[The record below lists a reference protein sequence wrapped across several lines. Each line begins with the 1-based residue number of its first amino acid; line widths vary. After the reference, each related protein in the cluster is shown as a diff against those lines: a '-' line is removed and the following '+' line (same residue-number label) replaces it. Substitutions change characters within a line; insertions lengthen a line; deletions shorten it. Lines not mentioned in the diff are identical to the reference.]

1 MSIFRNDTL
10 GSWTRGGQAIVHNV
24 RMTTQVF
31 MQTFLA
37 GLVIWIGGIVWYAY
51 EKSSEYERF
60 VLAKLAQASVM
71 GEGPAGSV
79 APILFHGPGG
89 RRYWTSPKALLDSGI
104 ARQTLK
110 AFEGYM
116 LHGALIS
123 GGFTLL
129 MLFWAWFY
137 FTRTG
142 RGLGSNQFL
151 RGARFG
157 SIRTVRR
164 ALWRHARGSFAIGG
178 VAVPDAFEPEH
189 ILICGAPG
197 TGKTNIIVKML
208 AGIRK
213 RGKRAIVYDTA
224 GTFVEKFYRP
234 GIDVLLNPLDVRSD
248 RWSPWV
254 DVPRDY
260 HYDQIAESTIPD
272 KSGDPFWAK
281 SARGTLVAVLR
292 KLARQERTLVSIL
305 LDTLLRSKLK
315 DLAAFAQGTDAS
327 AFISMDGERTSAG
340 IQAELASVMRSFAYL
355 DDTEDG
361 LSIRDWVANE
371 KDDSWLFVT
380 VKADQL
386 PSLRPLITVWLD
398 IAISAIMSL
407 QPDRN
412 RRLYCVIDELPT
424 LQKLPSLSDF
434 LARARKYGGCGILG
448 FQSYPQLEA
457 TYGIQDA
464 AAITGYCS
472 TWVALR
478 ANDTP
483 TAKHVSE
490 NFGQVEQIEAN
501 EGMSYGVNDMRDG
514 VNLSRMQVTRP
525 LVMHTEVTNLPNLC
539 GYLRFG
545 RNLPVVR
552 FHDSYNR
559 EPSICAGFEERTTP
573 PLRLSHDIVAAPAP
587 EQVEQKQP
595 AAAPVRRRK
604 ASAPEPAPQLP
615 LAAPP
620 PPPKPPVPEEP
631 SAKAVPERRDLPE
644 AGPVPPAPP
653 ALTLYGK
660 PSAFR
665 LRQHGRHDGIRNSA
679 TPA

>member
-1 MSIFRNDTL
+1 MSIFRHDTL

-31 MQTFLA
+31 YQTGLA
-37 GLVIWIGGIVWYAY
+37 GLVIWIGGTIWYAL
-51 EKSSEYERF
+51 EKSSDYERY
-60 VLAKLAQASVM
+60 VLLKVVQASMM
-71 GEGPAGSV
+71 GDAVLGAA
-79 APILFHGPGG
+79 APILFKTPSGVQ
-89 RRYWTSPKALLDSGI
+89 YWSTARAIEGSGLAHMTLAHFETLLI
-104 ARQTLK
+104 
-110 AFEGYM
+110 
-116 LHGALIS
+116 HGALLA
-123 GGFTLL
+123 GVFALL

-157 SIRTVRR
+157 TVRQVR
-164 ALWRHARGSFAIGG
+164 AALRWQKKGSFSIGG
-178 VAVPDAFEPEH
+178 VTMPDAFEPEH
-189 ILICGAPG
+189 ILLCGAPG
-197 TGKTNIIVKML
+197 TGKTNIIVNML
-208 AGIRK
+208 SGIRTK
-213 RGKRAIVYDTA
+213 GRRAIVYDTA

-234 GIDVLLNPLDVRSD
+234 GKDVLLNPLDARAD
-248 RWSPWV
+248 CWSPWV

-260 HYDQIAESTIPD
+260 HYDQIAESTVPD
-272 KSGDPFWAK
+272 KTGDPFWAK
-281 SARGTLVAVLR
+281 AARGTLAAVLK
-292 KLARQERTLVSIL
+292 KLARDRQTLVSIL
-305 LDTLLRSKLK
+305 LDILLRSKLK
-315 DLAAFAQGTDAS
+315 DLATFVSGTEAS
-327 AFISMDGERTSAG
+327 AFISAEGERTSAG
-340 IQAELASVMRSFAYL
+340 VQAELASVMRSFAYL

-361 LSIRDWVANE
+361 FSIRDWVANE
-371 KDDSWLFVT
+371 KDDSWLFIT

-407 QPDRN
+407 GPDRN

-490 NFGQVEQIEAN
+490 NLGQVEQVEAN

-525 LVMHTEVTNLPNLC
+525 LVLHTEVGNLPNLA

-552 FHDSYNR
+552 FEDRYYDVT
-559 EPSICAGFEERTTP
+559 SIADAFVEKQDQPR
-573 PLRLSHDIVAAPAP
+573 RLSVPAP
-587 EQVEQKQP
+587 K
-595 AAAPVRRRK
+595 AAPVRTKRPPRN
-604 ASAPEPAPQLP
+604 PPDDDPREGQLP
-615 LAAPP
+615 LPDPEPPLGPTHPGGEEPPIDDRNDARGGDGVFSPP
-620 PPPKPPVPEEP
+620 PLE
-631 SAKAVPERRDLPE
+631 
-644 AGPVPPAPP
+644 
-653 ALTLYGK
+653 LYGK
-660 PSAFR
+660 PSGFR
-665 LRQHGRHDGIRNSA
+665 LHQHSRHDGDRGEA
-679 TPA
+679 RPA